1 MTKKILKATWT
12 ERKKMIE
19 QPGKK
24 KMLLFSGSSNVEL
37 AQNVASNL
45 GTELSEVERKEF
57 ASGEIYLRLGES
69 VRGADCFVLQ
79 SHSGDINRT
88 IMEQLL
94 MVDALKRASAKRITA
109 VLPFYPYSRQDKKAL
124 PREPISARLISDMYV
139 AAGVD
144 RMVSI
149 DLHTQQIQGFVDQ
162 PFDHLTAMPLFVD
175 YFKEKV
181 DGPISII
188 SPDAGGVKRATIFAK
203 HLEAYVGFVHK
214 KRDPN
219 VHNEVKSFTVIGE
232 VEDRHAILLDDI
244 IDTGGTIAAASRI
257 LKERGALSV
266 NVAATHGIFSE
277 GSVEKL
283 QDAPVDKIVVTD
295 TLLQN
300 GNPDKIGN
308 VEVLSVSPIIANALT
323 SIFTDDSVSALFMG
337 ENVL

>member
-1 MTKKILKATWT
+1 
-12 ERKKMIE
+12 MIE

-24 KMLLFSGSSNVEL
+24 KMLIFSGSSNIEL
-37 AQNVASNL
+37 AQKVSTNL
-45 GTELSEVERKEF
+45 GTELSKVERKSF
-57 ASGEIYLRLGES
+57 ASGEIYLRLTDS
-69 VRGADCFVLQ
+69 VRGGDCFVMQ
-79 SHSGDINRT
+79 SHSGDINNT

-94 MVDALKRASAKRITA
+94 LVDALKRASAKRITA

-124 PREPISARLISDMYV
+124 PREPISARLIGDMFV

-144 RMVSI
+144 RLVSI

-175 YFKEKV
+175 YFKKKFKE
-181 DGPISII
+181 PISII
-188 SPDAGGVKRATIFAK
+188 SPDAGGVKRATTFAK

-214 KRDPN
+214 KRDPKI
-219 VHNEVKSFTVIGE
+219 HNEVKSFTVIVE

-244 IDTGGTIAAASRI
+244 IDTGGTISAAARI
-257 LKERGALSV
+257 LKDRGAKSV
-266 NVAATHGIFSE
+266 NVAATHGIFSD
-277 GSVEKL
+277 GSIEQLK
-283 QDAPVDKIVVTD
+283 DAPIDKIVVTD

-300 GNPDKIGN
+300 GNSSQLGN
-308 VEVLSVSPIIANALT
+308 VEVLSVSTIIANALT

>member
-1 MTKKILKATWT
+1 
-12 ERKKMIE
+12 MIE

-24 KMLLFSGSSNVEL
+24 KMLIFSGSSNTDL
-37 AQNVASNL
+37 AQKVATNL
-45 GTELSEVERKEF
+45 GTELAEVERKSF
-57 ASGEIYLRLGES
+57 ASGEIYLRLADS
-69 VRGADCFVLQ
+69 VRGADCFVMQ
-79 SHSGDINRT
+79 SHSGDINKT

-94 MVDALKRASAKRITA
+94 LVDALKRASAKRITA

-124 PREPISARLISDMYV
+124 PREPISARLIGDMFV

-144 RMVSI
+144 RLVSI

-175 YFKEKV
+175 YFKEKFK
-181 DGPISII
+181 DPISII
-188 SPDAGGVKRATIFAK
+188 SPDAGGVKRATTFAK

-214 KRDPN
+214 KRDPKI
-219 VHNEVKSFTVIGE
+219 HNEVKSFTVIGE

-257 LKERGALSV
+257 LKERGAKSV
-266 NVAATHGIFSE
+266 NVAATHGIFSD

-283 QDAPVDKIVVTD
+283 QDAPIDNIIVTD

-300 GNPDKIGN
+300 GNSSQLGN
-308 VEVLSVSPIIANALT
+308 VEVLSVSTIIANALT

>member
-1 MTKKILKATWT
+1 
-12 ERKKMIE
+12 MIE

-24 KMLLFSGSSNVEL
+24 KMLIFSGSSNTEL
-37 AQNVASNL
+37 AQQVASNL
-45 GTELSEVERKEF
+45 GTELAEVERKSF
-57 ASGEIYLRLGES
+57 ASGEIYLRLADS
-69 VRGADCFVLQ
+69 VRGADCFVMQ
-79 SHSGDINRT
+79 SHSGDINKT

-94 MVDALKRASAKRITA
+94 LVDALKRASAKRITA

-124 PREPISARLISDMYV
+124 PREPISARLVGDMFV

-144 RMVSI
+144 RLVSI

-175 YFKEKV
+175 YFKEKFKK
-181 DGPISII
+181 PISII
-188 SPDAGGVKRATIFAK
+188 SPDAGGVKRATTFAK

-214 KRDPN
+214 KRDPKI
-219 VHNEVKSFTVIGE
+219 HNEVKSFTVIGE

-257 LKERGALSV
+257 LKERGAKSV
-266 NVAATHGIFSE
+266 NVAATHGIFSD

-283 QDAPVDKIVVTD
+283 KDAPIDKIVVTD

-300 GNPDKIGN
+300 GNSSSLGN
-308 VEVLSVSPIIANALT
+308 VEVLSVSTIIANALT

>member
-1 MTKKILKATWT
+1 
-12 ERKKMIE
+12 MIE

-24 KMLLFSGSSNVEL
+24 KMLIFSGSSNTEL
-37 AQNVASNL
+37 ARKVATNL
-45 GTELSEVERKEF
+45 GTELAEVERKSF
-57 ASGEIYLRLGES
+57 ASGEIYLRLADS
-69 VRGADCFVLQ
+69 VRGADCFVMQ
-79 SHSGDINRT
+79 SHSGDINKT

-94 MVDALKRASAKRITA
+94 LVDALKRASAKRITA

-124 PREPISARLISDMYV
+124 PREPISARLIGDMFV

-144 RMVSI
+144 RLVSI

-175 YFKEKV
+175 YFKEKFNE
-181 DGPISII
+181 PISII
-188 SPDAGGVKRATIFAK
+188 SPDAGGVKRATTFAK

-214 KRDPN
+214 KRDPKI
-219 VHNEVKSFTVIGE
+219 HNEVKSFTVIGE

-266 NVAATHGIFSE
+266 NVAATHGIFSD
-277 GSVEKL
+277 GSVEILK
-283 QDAPVDKIVVTD
+283 DAPIDNIVVTD

-300 GNPDKIGN
+300 GNSSQLGN
-308 VEVLSVSPIIANALT
+308 VEVLSVSTIIANALT

>member
-1 MTKKILKATWT
+1 
-12 ERKKMIE
+12 MIE

-24 KMLLFSGSSNVEL
+24 KMLIFSGSSNTEL
-37 AQNVASNL
+37 AQKVATNL
-45 GTELSEVERKEF
+45 GTELAEVERKSF
-57 ASGEIYLRLGES
+57 ASGEIYLRLADS
-69 VRGADCFVLQ
+69 VRGADCFVMQ
-79 SHSGDINRT
+79 SHSGDINKT

-94 MVDALKRASAKRITA
+94 LVDALKRASAKRITA

-124 PREPISARLISDMYV
+124 PREPISARLIGDMFI

-144 RMVSI
+144 RLVSI

-175 YFKEKV
+175 YFKEKFK
-181 DGPISII
+181 DPISII
-188 SPDAGGVKRATIFAK
+188 SPDAGGVKRATTFAK

-214 KRDPN
+214 KRDPKI
-219 VHNEVKSFTVIGE
+219 HNEVKSFTVIGE

-257 LKERGALSV
+257 LKERGAKSV
-266 NVAATHGIFSE
+266 NVAATHGIFSD

-283 QDAPVDKIVVTD
+283 QDAPIDKIIVTD

-300 GNPDKIGN
+300 GNSSQLGN
-308 VEVLSVSPIIANALT
+308 VEVLSVSTIIANALT

>member
-1 MTKKILKATWT
+1 
-12 ERKKMIE
+12 MIE

-24 KMLLFSGSSNVEL
+24 KMLIFSGSSNTEL
-37 AQNVASNL
+37 AQKVATNL
-45 GTELSEVERKEF
+45 GTELAEVERKSF
-57 ASGEIYLRLGES
+57 ASGEIYLRLADS
-69 VRGADCFVLQ
+69 VRGADCFVMQ
-79 SHSGDINRT
+79 SHSGDINKT

-94 MVDALKRASAKRITA
+94 LVDALKRASAKRITA

-124 PREPISARLISDMYV
+124 PREPISARLIGDMFV

-144 RMVSI
+144 RLVSI

-175 YFKEKV
+175 YFKEKFNE
-181 DGPISII
+181 PISII
-188 SPDAGGVKRATIFAK
+188 SPDAGGVKRATTFAK

-214 KRDPN
+214 KRDPKI
-219 VHNEVKSFTVIGE
+219 HNEVKSFTVIGE

-266 NVAATHGIFSE
+266 NVAATHGIFSD
-277 GSVEKL
+277 GSVEILK
-283 QDAPVDKIVVTD
+283 DAPIDNIVVTD

-300 GNPDKIGN
+300 GNSSQLVN
-308 VEVLSVSPIIANALT
+308 VEVLSVSTIIANALT

>member
-1 MTKKILKATWT
+1 
-12 ERKKMIE
+12 MIE

-24 KMLLFSGSSNVEL
+24 KMLIFSGSSNTEL
-37 AQNVASNL
+37 AQQVASNL
-45 GTELSEVERKEF
+45 GTELAEVERKSF
-57 ASGEIYLRLGES
+57 ASGEIYLRLADS
-69 VRGADCFVLQ
+69 VRGADCFVMQ
-79 SHSGDINRT
+79 SHSGDINKT

-94 MVDALKRASAKRITA
+94 LVDALKRASAERITA

-124 PREPISARLISDMYV
+124 PREPISARLVGDMFV

-144 RMVSI
+144 RLVSI

-162 PFDHLTAMPLFVD
+162 PFDHLTAMPLFVN
-175 YFKEKV
+175 YFKEKFKE
-181 DGPISII
+181 PISII
-188 SPDAGGVKRATIFAK
+188 SPDAGGVKRATTFAK

-214 KRDPN
+214 KRDPKI
-219 VHNEVKSFTVIGE
+219 HNEVKSFTVIGE

-257 LKERGALSV
+257 LKERGAKSV
-266 NVAATHGIFSE
+266 NVAATHGIFSD

-283 QDAPVDKIVVTD
+283 KDAPIDKIVVTD

-300 GNPDKIGN
+300 GNSSSLGN
-308 VEVLSVSPIIANALT
+308 VEVLSVSTIIANALT

>member
-1 MTKKILKATWT
+1 
-12 ERKKMIE
+12 MIE

-24 KMLLFSGSSNVEL
+24 KMLIFSGSSNSEL
-37 AQNVASNL
+37 AQKVATNL
-45 GTELSEVERKEF
+45 GTELAEVERKSF
-57 ASGEIYLRLGES
+57 ASGEIYLRLADS
-69 VRGADCFVLQ
+69 VRGADCFVMQ
-79 SHSGDINRT
+79 SHSGDINKT

-94 MVDALKRASAKRITA
+94 LVDALKRASAKRITA

-124 PREPISARLISDMYV
+124 PREPISARLIGDMFV

-144 RMVSI
+144 RLVSI

-175 YFKEKV
+175 YFKEKFNE
-181 DGPISII
+181 PISII
-188 SPDAGGVKRATIFAK
+188 SPDAGGVKRATTFAK

-214 KRDPN
+214 KRDPKI
-219 VHNEVKSFTVIGE
+219 HNEVKSFTVIGE

-266 NVAATHGIFSE
+266 NVAATHGIFSD
-277 GSVEKL
+277 GSVEVL
-283 QDAPVDKIVVTD
+283 QDAPIDNIVVTD

-300 GNPDKIGN
+300 GNSSQLGN
-308 VEVLSVSPIIANALT
+308 VEVLSVSTIIANALT

>member
-1 MTKKILKATWT
+1 
-12 ERKKMIE
+12 MIE

-24 KMLLFSGSSNVEL
+24 KMLIFSGSSNTEL
-37 AQNVASNL
+37 AQKVATNL
-45 GTELSEVERKEF
+45 GTELAEVERKSF
-57 ASGEIYLRLGES
+57 ASGEIYLRLADS
-69 VRGADCFVLQ
+69 VRGADCFVMQ
-79 SHSGDINRT
+79 SHSGDINKT

-94 MVDALKRASAKRITA
+94 LVDALKRASAKRITA

-124 PREPISARLISDMYV
+124 PREPISARLIGDMFV
-139 AAGVD
+139 AAGVN
-144 RMVSI
+144 RLVSI

-175 YFKEKV
+175 YFKEKFNE
-181 DGPISII
+181 PISII
-188 SPDAGGVKRATIFAK
+188 SPDAGGVKRATTFAK

-214 KRDPN
+214 KRDPKI
-219 VHNEVKSFTVIGE
+219 HNEVKSFTVIGE

-266 NVAATHGIFSE
+266 NVAATHGIFSD
-277 GSVEKL
+277 GSVEVL
-283 QDAPVDKIVVTD
+283 QDAPIDNIVVTD

-300 GNPDKIGN
+300 GNSSQLGN
-308 VEVLSVSPIIANALT
+308 VKVLSVSTIIANALT

>member
-1 MTKKILKATWT
+1 
-12 ERKKMIE
+12 MIE

-24 KMLLFSGSSNVEL
+24 KMLIFSGSSNTEL
-37 AQNVASNL
+37 AQQVASNL
-45 GTELSEVERKEF
+45 GTELAEVERKSF
-57 ASGEIYLRLGES
+57 ASGEIYLRLADS
-69 VRGADCFVLQ
+69 VRGADCFVMQ
-79 SHSGDINRT
+79 SHSGDINKT

-94 MVDALKRASAKRITA
+94 LVDALKRASAKRITA

-124 PREPISARLISDMYV
+124 PREPISARLVGDMFV

-144 RMVSI
+144 RLVSI

-175 YFKEKV
+175 YFKEKFKE
-181 DGPISII
+181 PISII
-188 SPDAGGVKRATIFAK
+188 SPDAGGVKRATTFAK

-214 KRDPN
+214 KRDPKI
-219 VHNEVKSFTVIGE
+219 HNEVKSFTVIGE

-257 LKERGALSV
+257 LKERGAKSV
-266 NVAATHGIFSE
+266 NVAATHGIFSD

-283 QDAPVDKIVVTD
+283 KDAPIDKIVVTD

-300 GNPDKIGN
+300 GNSSSLGN
-308 VEVLSVSPIIANALT
+308 VEVLSVSTIIANALT
-323 SIFTDDSVSALFMG
+323 SIFTEDSVSALFMG

>member
-1 MTKKILKATWT
+1 
-12 ERKKMIE
+12 MIE

-24 KMLLFSGSSNVEL
+24 KMLIFSGSSNTDL
-37 AQNVASNL
+37 AQKVATNL
-45 GTELSEVERKEF
+45 GTELAEVERKSF
-57 ASGEIYLRLGES
+57 ASGEIYLRLADS
-69 VRGADCFVLQ
+69 VRGADCFVMQ
-79 SHSGDINRT
+79 SHSGDINKT

-94 MVDALKRASAKRITA
+94 LVDALKRASAKRITA
-109 VLPFYPYSRQDKKAL
+109 VLPFYPYSRQDKKGL
-124 PREPISARLISDMYV
+124 PREPISARLIGDMFV

-144 RMVSI
+144 RLVSI
-149 DLHTQQIQGFVDQ
+149 DLHSQQIQGFVDQ

-175 YFKEKV
+175 YFKEKFK
-181 DGPISII
+181 DPISII
-188 SPDAGGVKRATIFAK
+188 SPDAGGVKRATTFAK

-214 KRDPN
+214 KRDPKI
-219 VHNEVKSFTVIGE
+219 HNEVKSFTVIGE

-257 LKERGALSV
+257 LKERGAKSV
-266 NVAATHGIFSE
+266 NVAATHGIFSD

-283 QDAPVDKIVVTD
+283 QDAPIDKIIVTD

-300 GNPDKIGN
+300 GNSSQLGN
-308 VEVLSVSPIIANALT
+308 VEVLSVSTIIANALT

>member
-1 MTKKILKATWT
+1 
-12 ERKKMIE
+12 MIE

-24 KMLLFSGSSNVEL
+24 KMLIFSGSSNTEL
-37 AQNVASNL
+37 AQKVATNL
-45 GTELSEVERKEF
+45 GTELAEVERKSF
-57 ASGEIYLRLGES
+57 ASGEIYLRLADS
-69 VRGADCFVLQ
+69 VRGADCFVMQ
-79 SHSGDINRT
+79 SHSGDINKT

-94 MVDALKRASAKRITA
+94 LVDALKRASAKRITA

-124 PREPISARLISDMYV
+124 PREPISARLIGDMFV

-144 RMVSI
+144 RLVSI

-175 YFKEKV
+175 YFKEKFNE
-181 DGPISII
+181 PISII
-188 SPDAGGVKRATIFAK
+188 SPDAGGVKRATTFAK
-203 HLEAYVGFVHK
+203 HLQAYVGFVHK
-214 KRDPN
+214 KRDPKI
-219 VHNEVKSFTVIGE
+219 HNEVKSFTVIGE

-266 NVAATHGIFSE
+266 NVAATHGIFSD
-277 GSVEKL
+277 GSVEILK
-283 QDAPVDKIVVTD
+283 DAPIDNIVVTD

-300 GNPDKIGN
+300 GNSSQLGN
-308 VEVLSVSPIIANALT
+308 VEVLSVSTIIANALT

>member
-1 MTKKILKATWT
+1 
-12 ERKKMIE
+12 MIE

-24 KMLLFSGSSNVEL
+24 KMLIFSGSSNTEL
-37 AQNVASNL
+37 AQKVATNL
-45 GTELSEVERKEF
+45 GTELAEVERKSF
-57 ASGEIYLRLGES
+57 ASGEIYLRLADS
-69 VRGADCFVLQ
+69 VRGADCFVMQ
-79 SHSGDINRT
+79 SHSGDINKT

-94 MVDALKRASAKRITA
+94 LVDALKRASAKRITA

-124 PREPISARLISDMYV
+124 PREPISARLIGDMFV

-144 RMVSI
+144 RLVSI

-175 YFKEKV
+175 YFKEKFNE
-181 DGPISII
+181 PISII
-188 SPDAGGVKRATIFAK
+188 SPDAGGVKRATTFAK

-214 KRDPN
+214 KRDPKI
-219 VHNEVKSFTVIGE
+219 HNEVKSFTVIGE

-266 NVAATHGIFSE
+266 NVAATHGIFSD
-277 GSVEKL
+277 GSVEVL
-283 QDAPVDKIVVTD
+283 QDAPIDNIVVTD

-300 GNPDKIGN
+300 GNSSQLGN
-308 VEVLSVSPIIANALT
+308 VKVLSVSTIIANALT

>member
-1 MTKKILKATWT
+1 
-12 ERKKMIE
+12 MIE

-24 KMLLFSGSSNVEL
+24 KMLIFSGSSNTEL
-37 AQNVASNL
+37 AQKVATNL
-45 GTELSEVERKEF
+45 GTELAEVERKSF
-57 ASGEIYLRLGES
+57 ASGEIYLRLADS
-69 VRGADCFVLQ
+69 VRGADCFVMQ
-79 SHSGDINRT
+79 SHSGDINKT

-94 MVDALKRASAKRITA
+94 LVDALKRASAKRITA

-124 PREPISARLISDMYV
+124 PREPISARLIGDMFV

-144 RMVSI
+144 RLVSI

-175 YFKEKV
+175 YFKEKFK
-181 DGPISII
+181 DPISII
-188 SPDAGGVKRATIFAK
+188 SPDAGGVKRATTFAK

-214 KRDPN
+214 KRDPKI
-219 VHNEVKSFTVIGE
+219 HNEVKSFTVIGE

-257 LKERGALSV
+257 LKERGAKSV
-266 NVAATHGIFSE
+266 NVAATHGIFSD

-283 QDAPVDKIVVTD
+283 QDAPIDNIIVTD

-300 GNPDKIGN
+300 GNSSQLGN
-308 VEVLSVSPIIANALT
+308 VEVLSVSTIIANALT

>member
-1 MTKKILKATWT
+1 
-12 ERKKMIE
+12 MIE

-24 KMLLFSGSSNVEL
+24 KMLIFSGSSNTEL
-37 AQNVASNL
+37 AQKVVTNL
-45 GTELSEVERKEF
+45 GTELAEVERKSF
-57 ASGEIYLRLGES
+57 ASGEIYLRLADS
-69 VRGADCFVLQ
+69 VRGADCFVMQ
-79 SHSGDINRT
+79 SHSGDINKT

-94 MVDALKRASAKRITA
+94 LVDALKRASAKRITA

-124 PREPISARLISDMYV
+124 PREPISARLIGDMFV

-144 RMVSI
+144 RLVSI

-175 YFKEKV
+175 YFKEKFK
-181 DGPISII
+181 DPISII
-188 SPDAGGVKRATIFAK
+188 SPDAGGVKRATTFAK

-214 KRDPN
+214 KRDPKI
-219 VHNEVKSFTVIGE
+219 HNEVKSFTVIGE
-232 VEDRHAILLDDI
+232 VEERHAILLDDI

-257 LKERGALSV
+257 LKERGAKSV
-266 NVAATHGIFSE
+266 NVAATHGIFSD

-283 QDAPVDKIVVTD
+283 QDAPIDKIIVTD

-300 GNPDKIGN
+300 GNSSQLGN
-308 VEVLSVSPIIANALT
+308 VEVLSVSTIIANALT

>member
-1 MTKKILKATWT
+1 
-12 ERKKMIE
+12 MIE

-24 KMLLFSGSSNVEL
+24 KMLIFSGSSNIEL
-37 AQNVASNL
+37 AQKVATNL
-45 GTELSEVERKEF
+45 GTELAEVERKSF
-57 ASGEIYLRLGES
+57 ASGEIYLRLADS
-69 VRGADCFVLQ
+69 VRGADCFVMQ
-79 SHSGDINRT
+79 SHSGDINKT

-94 MVDALKRASAKRITA
+94 LVDALKRASAKRITA

-124 PREPISARLISDMYV
+124 PREPISARLIGDMFV

-144 RMVSI
+144 RLVSI

-175 YFKEKV
+175 YFKEKFNE
-181 DGPISII
+181 PISII
-188 SPDAGGVKRATIFAK
+188 SPDAGGVKRATTFAK

-214 KRDPN
+214 KRDPKI
-219 VHNEVKSFTVIGE
+219 HNEVKSFTVIGE

-266 NVAATHGIFSE
+266 NVAATHGIFSD
-277 GSVEKL
+277 GSVEILK
-283 QDAPVDKIVVTD
+283 DAPIDNIVVTD

-300 GNPDKIGN
+300 GNSSQLGN
-308 VEVLSVSPIIANALT
+308 VEVLSVSTIIANALT

>member
-1 MTKKILKATWT
+1 
-12 ERKKMIE
+12 MIE

-24 KMLLFSGSSNVEL
+24 KMLIFSGSSNTEL
-37 AQNVASNL
+37 AQKVATNL
-45 GTELSEVERKEF
+45 GTELAEVERKSF
-57 ASGEIYLRLGES
+57 ASGEIYLRLAES
-69 VRGADCFVLQ
+69 VRGADCFVMQ
-79 SHSGDINRT
+79 SHSGDINKT

-94 MVDALKRASAKRITA
+94 LVDALKRASAKRITA

-124 PREPISARLISDMYV
+124 PREPISARLVGDMFV

-144 RMVSI
+144 RLVSI

-175 YFKEKV
+175 YFKEKFK
-181 DGPISII
+181 DPISII
-188 SPDAGGVKRATIFAK
+188 SPDAGGVKRATTFAK

-214 KRDPN
+214 KRDPKI
-219 VHNEVKSFTVIGE
+219 HNEVKSFTVIGE

-257 LKERGALSV
+257 LKERGAKSV
-266 NVAATHGIFSE
+266 NVAATHGIFSD

-283 QDAPVDKIVVTD
+283 QDAPIDKIIVTD

-300 GNPDKIGN
+300 GNSSQLGN
-308 VEVLSVSPIIANALT
+308 VEVLSVSTIIANALT

>member
-1 MTKKILKATWT
+1 
-12 ERKKMIE
+12 MIE

-24 KMLLFSGSSNVEL
+24 KMLIFSGSSNTEL
-37 AQNVASNL
+37 AQKVATNL
-45 GTELSEVERKEF
+45 GTELAEVERKSF
-57 ASGEIYLRLGES
+57 ASGEIYLRLADS
-69 VRGADCFVLQ
+69 VRGADCFVMQ
-79 SHSGDINRT
+79 SHSGDINKT

-94 MVDALKRASAKRITA
+94 LVDALKRASAKRITA

-124 PREPISARLISDMYV
+124 PREPISARLIGDMFV

-144 RMVSI
+144 RLVSI

-162 PFDHLTAMPLFVD
+162 PFDHLTAMPLFDD
-175 YFKEKV
+175 YFKEKFNE
-181 DGPISII
+181 PISII
-188 SPDAGGVKRATIFAK
+188 SPDAGGVKRATTFAK

-214 KRDPN
+214 KRDPKI
-219 VHNEVKSFTVIGE
+219 HNEVKSFTVIGE

-266 NVAATHGIFSE
+266 NVAATHGIFSD
-277 GSVEKL
+277 GSVEVL
-283 QDAPVDKIVVTD
+283 QDAPIDNIVVTD

-300 GNPDKIGN
+300 GNSSQLGN
-308 VEVLSVSPIIANALT
+308 VEVLSVSTIIANALT

>member
-1 MTKKILKATWT
+1 
-12 ERKKMIE
+12 MIE

-24 KMLLFSGSSNVEL
+24 KMLIFSGSSNTEL
-37 AQNVASNL
+37 AQKVATNL
-45 GTELSEVERKEF
+45 GTELAEVERKLF
-57 ASGEIYLRLGES
+57 ASGEIYLRLADS
-69 VRGADCFVLQ
+69 VRGADCFVMQ
-79 SHSGDINRT
+79 SHSGDINKT

-94 MVDALKRASAKRITA
+94 LVDALKRASAKRITA

-124 PREPISARLISDMYV
+124 PREPISARLIGDMFV

-144 RMVSI
+144 RLVSI

-175 YFKEKV
+175 YFKEKFK
-181 DGPISII
+181 DPISII
-188 SPDAGGVKRATIFAK
+188 SPDAGGVKRATTFAK

-214 KRDPN
+214 KRDPKI
-219 VHNEVKSFTVIGE
+219 HNEVKSFTVIGE

-257 LKERGALSV
+257 LKERGAKSV
-266 NVAATHGIFSE
+266 NVAATHGIFSD

-283 QDAPVDKIVVTD
+283 QDAPIDKIIVTD

-300 GNPDKIGN
+300 GNSSQLGN
-308 VEVLSVSPIIANALT
+308 VEVLSVSTIIANALT

>member
-1 MTKKILKATWT
+1 
-12 ERKKMIE
+12 MIE

-24 KMLLFSGSSNVEL
+24 KMLIFSGSSNTEL
-37 AQNVASNL
+37 AQKVSTNL
-45 GTELSEVERKEF
+45 GTELSKVERKSF
-57 ASGEIYLRLGES
+57 ASGEIYLRLTDS
-69 VRGADCFVLQ
+69 VRGGDCFVMQ
-79 SHSGDINRT
+79 SHSGDINNT

-94 MVDALKRASAKRITA
+94 LVDALKRASAKRITA

-124 PREPISARLISDMYV
+124 PREPISARLIGDMFV

-144 RMVSI
+144 RLVSI

-175 YFKEKV
+175 YFKKKFKE
-181 DGPISII
+181 PISII
-188 SPDAGGVKRATIFAK
+188 SPDAGGVKRATTFAK

-214 KRDPN
+214 KRDPKI
-219 VHNEVKSFTVIGE
+219 HNEVKSFTVIGE

-244 IDTGGTIAAASRI
+244 IDTGGTISAAARI
-257 LKERGALSV
+257 LKDRGAKSV
-266 NVAATHGIFSE
+266 NVAATHGIFSD
-277 GSVEKL
+277 GSIEQLK
-283 QDAPVDKIVVTD
+283 DAPIDKIVVTD

-300 GNPDKIGN
+300 GNSSQLGN
-308 VEVLSVSPIIANALT
+308 VEVLSVSTILANALT

>member
-1 MTKKILKATWT
+1 
-12 ERKKMIE
+12 MIE

-24 KMLLFSGSSNVEL
+24 KMLIFSGSSNTDL
-37 AQNVASNL
+37 AQKVATNL
-45 GTELSEVERKEF
+45 GTELAEVERKSF
-57 ASGEIYLRLGES
+57 ASGEIYLRLADS
-69 VRGADCFVLQ
+69 VRGADCFVMQ
-79 SHSGDINRT
+79 SHSGDINKT

-94 MVDALKRASAKRITA
+94 LVDALKRASAKRITA

-124 PREPISARLISDMYV
+124 PREPISARLIGDMFV

-144 RMVSI
+144 RLVSI
-149 DLHTQQIQGFVDQ
+149 DLHSQQIQGFVDQ

-175 YFKEKV
+175 YFKEKFK
-181 DGPISII
+181 DPISII
-188 SPDAGGVKRATIFAK
+188 SPDAGGVKRATTFAK

-214 KRDPN
+214 KRDPKI
-219 VHNEVKSFTVIGE
+219 HNEVKSFTVIGE

-257 LKERGALSV
+257 LKERGAKSV
-266 NVAATHGIFSE
+266 NVAATHGIFSD

-283 QDAPVDKIVVTD
+283 QDAPIDKIIVTD

-300 GNPDKIGN
+300 GNSSQLGN
-308 VEVLSVSPIIANALT
+308 VEVLSVSTIIANALT

>member
-1 MTKKILKATWT
+1 
-12 ERKKMIE
+12 MIE

-24 KMLLFSGSSNVEL
+24 KMLIFSGSSNTEL
-37 AQNVASNL
+37 AQKVATNL
-45 GTELSEVERKEF
+45 ATELAEVERKSF
-57 ASGEIYLRLGES
+57 ASGEIYLRLADS
-69 VRGADCFVLQ
+69 VRGADCFVMQ
-79 SHSGDINRT
+79 SHSGDINKT

-94 MVDALKRASAKRITA
+94 LVDALKRASAKRITA

-124 PREPISARLISDMYV
+124 PREPISARLIGDMFV

-144 RMVSI
+144 RLVSI

-175 YFKEKV
+175 YFKEKFK
-181 DGPISII
+181 DPISII
-188 SPDAGGVKRATIFAK
+188 SPDAGGVKRATTFAK

-214 KRDPN
+214 KRDPKI
-219 VHNEVKSFTVIGE
+219 HNEVKSFTVIGE

-257 LKERGALSV
+257 LKERGAKSV
-266 NVAATHGIFSE
+266 NVAATHGIFSD

-283 QDAPVDKIVVTD
+283 QDAPIDKIIVTD

-300 GNPDKIGN
+300 GNSSQLGN
-308 VEVLSVSPIIANALT
+308 VEVLSVSTIIANALT